1 MKMPTLKLPEDL
13 IQLQAE
19 LTIIMQESS
28 KIERRCKHLLETLLK
43 IDGQTEMFDTG
54 EPTSAYVNQD
64 R

>member
-19 LTIIMQESS
+19 ITIIKAESLRMA
-28 KIERRCKHLLETLLK
+28 ERCDHLLKTMLSFE
-43 IDGQTEMFDTG
+43 DQVEMFDTG

>member
-1 MKMPTLKLPEDL
+1 MNMPSLKLPEDI

-19 LTIIMQESS
+19 ITIIKAESLRTA
-28 KIERRCKHLLETLLK
+28 ERCDHLLKTMLSFE
-43 IDGQTEMFDTG
+43 DQVEMFDTG

>member
-19 LTIIMQESS
+19 ITIIKAESLRTA
-28 KIERRCKHLLETLLK
+28 ERCDHLLKTMLSFE
-43 IDGQTEMFDTG
+43 DQVEMFDTG

>member
-1 MKMPTLKLPEDL
+1 MTVPNLNLPEDL

-19 LTIIMQESS
+19 LTIMRSECL
-28 KIERRCKHLLETLLK
+28 RMADRCQRLIRYYSPVEEA
-43 IDGQTEMFDTG
+43 EMFDTG